1 MKTLQEQ
8 YTKILKGDGRK
19 DLFLKEA
26 KHKYPNLISNITS
39 FSDAEK
45 ILKSKSVINEELGG
59 VVTLQPINK
68 LTSEDFNPNK
78 QAWENKFDQFVN
90 EEKAKS
96 LKPIVNIEVEKKE
109 NDKAGDEKIKAEE
122 KTSEYKIIYSNELEK
137 KGYN

>member
-59 VVTLQPINK
+59 VVPYRGEQRAITRVQGATHCSGLRGS
-68 LTSEDFNPNK
+68 TEMGRR
-78 QAWENKFDQFVN
+78 QARRL
-90 EEKAKS
+90 A
-96 LKPIVNIEVEKKE
+96 
-109 NDKAGDEKIKAEE
+109 
-122 KTSEYKIIYSNELEK
+122 
-137 KGYN
+137 

>member
-45 ILKSKSVINEELGG
+45 IV
-59 VVTLQPINK
+59 
-68 LTSEDFNPNK
+68 
-78 QAWENKFDQFVN
+78 
-90 EEKAKS
+90 
-96 LKPIVNIEVEKKE
+96 
-109 NDKAGDEKIKAEE
+109 
-122 KTSEYKIIYSNELEK
+122 
-137 KGYN
+137 